1 MPPLTPHPAHLT
13 VQIFAVIKPVVSAS
27 RVLARIGNI
36 RDLDGFF
43 YLHTNTHAGR
53 QAEVW
58 PSGKALRQR
67 ESVL

>member
-27 RVLARIGNI
+27 KVLARIRNI
-36 RDLDGFF
+36 GDLDGF
-43 YLHTNTHAGR
+43 LSARKHTRR

-58 PSGKALRQR
+58 PSGKALRRR